1 MTRTTGSTDKPS
13 NTRTSSSTCTH
24 APARTLTRLLPLA
37 LLLPLATACGGVAG
51 ADDSDTVTVTV
62 GYQSKTINTVTAG
75 TLLRSLGYFEE
86 ELAARGKKDGKK
98 YEVKWQD
105 YATGA
110 PITAQMTTG
119 KIDIGSMG
127 DYPLLINAARGK
139 QLGQPTR
146 LVSVTGYN
154 LRGGLNTVVTKPDS
168 ALRSLT
174 GLRGKKVSTSV
185 GSAADGTLIRALK
198 QAGIDPE
205 KDIHKLNQQPSV
217 GASALS
223 GGSVDA
229 LSQFVAWPGQLAY
242 EGKAKALYDGA
253 DLNLPTFHGV
263 TVREEFAK
271 ERAGVLDDFL
281 TAQRRATD
289 YLRERPVAAAES
301 VAKETG
307 LPAEAVYL
315 YNGAHGIA
323 TFDPALRPE
332 LVAALKKDV
341 PILKAA
347 KLVGDV
353 DVDAFVDPKPL
364 KRIARG
370 HARPT
375 PTPTPPAGAAK
386 SELWLRGQDTT
397 RTLADP
403 KKLLAAVVAAKKS
416 EVRAAYV
423 PDALTGTPWFADR
436 AVWVADGS
444 ELRAFVTPS
453 HAKTYA
459 ERHAGARVVSYADA
473 VELAS

>member
-1 MTRTTGSTDKPS
+1 MTGKPS
-13 NTRTSSSTCTH
+13 
-24 APARTLTRLLPLA
+24 AGLARLLPLA
-37 LLLPLATACGGVAG
+37 LLVPLVTACGGAAG
-51 ADDSDTVTVTV
+51 AEDSDTVTVTV

-86 ELAARGKKDGKK
+86 ELAARGKKDGKTYK
-98 YEVKWQD
+98 VKWQD

-127 DYPLLINAARGK
+127 DFPLLINAARGK
-139 QLGQPTR
+139 QLRQPTR

-154 LRGGLNTVVTKPDS
+154 LRGGLNTVVTRPDS
-168 ALRSLT
+168 DLRSLAD
-174 GLRGKKVSTSV
+174 LRGKKVSTSI
-185 GSAADGTLIRALK
+185 GSAADGTLIRALEK
-198 QAGIDPE
+198 AGIDPE
-205 KDIHKLNQQPSV
+205 QGVRKLNQQPSV
-217 GASALS
+217 GASALTA
-223 GGSVDA
+223 GSIDA
-229 LSQFVAWPGQLAY
+229 LSQFVAWPGQLAF

-253 DLNLPTFHGV
+253 DLKLPTFHGV
-263 TVREEFAK
+263 TVRKEFAE

-281 TAQRRATD
+281 AAQRRATD

-332 LVAALKKDV
+332 LIAALKKDV

-347 KLVGDV
+347 DLVGDV
-353 DVDAFVDPKPL
+353 DVDAFVDRAPL
-364 KRIARG
+364 KRA
-370 HARPT
+370 AQ
-375 PTPTPPAGAAK
+375 PPSYPKAGAAK
-386 SELWLRGQDTT
+386 SELWLKGRDTT
-397 RTLADP
+397 RAFDTP
-403 KKLLAAVVAAKKS
+403 KALLKAVEAAKSAKS
-416 EVRAAYV
+416 SQARAAYV
-423 PDALTGTPWFADR
+423 PDALTGTLWFADR

-444 ELRAFVTPS
+444 DLRAFVTAS
-453 HAKTYA
+453 HAKTYVGQ
-459 ERHAGARVVSYADA
+459 HAGARVVDYADA